1 LKPDTKEIVL
11 ENSAM
16 IPELFGSQDLN
27 LKLIEKK
34 FNVRITTRE
43 NQIKIK
49 GNPNDIETVET
60 LFIQLEKLY
69 EAKLPIEN
77 GDIRFAIRLIAE
89 DPQADLKTIFS
100 ERIAVSPK
108 KGYITPKG
116 PAQYQFIQAIRENDI
131 VLSIGPAGTG
141 KTYLAVAMAV
151 EGLLRKK
158 FKKIVLVRP
167 AVEAGEKLGYL
178 PGDIADKINPY
189 LMPLY
194 DALNDM
200 MEDNQVQHLM
210 EDGVIEIVPLAY
222 MRGRTLSDS
231 FIILDEAQNATR
243 EQMKMFLTRLGFR
256 SKMVVTGDITQV
268 DLPKYSDSGLI
279 HVQSLLDKVDGIRFV
294 YYSAK
299 DVVRHELVKKIIQA
313 YAQPVSNQD

>member
-1 LKPDTKEIVL
+1 MKPETKELVL
-11 ENSAM
+11 ENNAI

-43 NQIKIK
+43 NHIRIK
-49 GNPNDIETVET
+49 GDPNEIEIVEN
-60 LFIQLEKLY
+60 LIKQLEKLQ
-69 EAKLPIEN
+69 EANLKVEN
-77 GDIRFAIRLIAE
+77 GDVKFAIRLVAE
-89 DPQADLKTIFS
+89 DPQVDLKTIFS

-116 PAQYQFIQAIRENDI
+116 PAQHQFIQSIREDDI

-151 EGLLRKK
+151 EGLIKKK
-158 FKKIVLVRP
+158 FRKIVLVRP

-194 DALNDM
+194 DALKDM
-200 MEDNQVQHLM
+200 MEDNHVRHLM
-210 EDGVIEIVPLAY
+210 EDGAIEIVPLAY

-256 SKMVVTGDITQV
+256 SKMVVTGDITQI
-268 DLPKYSDSGLI
+268 DLPHHDDSGLI
-279 HVQSLLDKVDGIRFV
+279 HVQSLLDNIQGIRFV

-299 DVVRHELVKKIIQA
+299 DVVRHELVKKIIKA
-313 YAQPVSNQD
+313 YAKPGMNQE

>member
-1 LKPDTKEIVL
+1 MKPDIKEISL
-11 ENSAM
+11 ENNSI
-16 IPELFGSQDLN
+16 IPELFGSHDLN

-43 NQIKIK
+43 NHLRLK
-49 GNPNDIETVET
+49 GDLKDIELVYS
-60 LFIQLEKLY
+60 LFMQLEKLH
-69 EAKLPIEN
+69 EGSLSIEN
-77 GDIRFAIRLIAE
+77 GDIRFAIRLLAE
-89 DPQADLKTIFS
+89 DPEADLKTIFS
-100 ERIAVSPK
+100 ERIAVAPQ
-108 KGYITPKG
+108 KGYVTPKG
-116 PAQYQFIQAIRENDI
+116 PAQHQFIQSIRANDI

-151 EGLLRKK
+151 EGLLKRKL
-158 FKKIVLVRP
+158 KKIVLVRP
-167 AVEAGEKLGYL
+167 AVEAGEKLGFL

-194 DALNDM
+194 DALSDM
-200 MEDNQVQHLM
+200 MEDNQVKHLI
-210 EDGVIEIVPLAY
+210 EDGAIEIAPLAY

-256 SKMVVTGDITQV
+256 SKMVITGDITQI

-279 HVQSLLDKVDGIRFV
+279 HVQNLLEKVEGIHFV
-294 YYSAK
+294 YFSTK
-299 DVVRHELVKKIIQA
+299 DVVRHELVKKIIKA
-313 YAQPVSNQD
+313 YAQPDLDQE

>member
-1 LKPDTKEIVL
+1 MKPDTKELVL
-11 ENSAM
+11 ENNAI

-43 NQIKIK
+43 NHIRLK
-49 GNPNDIETVET
+49 GNPEDIETVEK
-60 LFIQLEKLY
+60 LFKQLEKLH
-69 EAKLPIEN
+69 EANLKVEN
-77 GDIRFAIRLIAE
+77 GDVKFAIRLVAE
-89 DPQADLKTIFS
+89 DPQADLKAIFS
-100 ERIAVSPK
+100 ERITVSPK
-108 KGYITPKG
+108 KGYVTPKG
-116 PAQYQFIQAIRENDI
+116 PAQHQFIQCIREDDI

-151 EGLLRKK
+151 EGLLKRK

-194 DALNDM
+194 DALSDM
-200 MEDNQVQHLM
+200 MEDNQVRHLM
-210 EDGVIEIVPLAY
+210 EDGAIEIVPLAY

-256 SKMVVTGDITQV
+256 SKMVVTGDITQI
-268 DLPKYSDSGLI
+268 DLPHHDDSGLI
-279 HVQSLLDKVDGIRFV
+279 HVQSLLDNVQGIRFV

-299 DVVRHELVKKIIQA
+299 DVVRHELVKKIIKA
-313 YAQPVSNQD
+313 YAKPGLNQH

>member
-1 LKPDTKEIVL
+1 MKPDTKELVL
-11 ENSAM
+11 ENNAI

-43 NQIKIK
+43 NHIRLK
-49 GNPNDIETVET
+49 GDPKDIETVEK
-60 LFIQLEKLY
+60 LFKQLEKLH
-69 EAKLPIEN
+69 EANLKVEN
-77 GDIRFAIRLIAE
+77 GDVKFAIRLVAE
-89 DPQADLKTIFS
+89 DPQADLKAIFS

-116 PAQYQFIQAIRENDI
+116 PAQHQFIQCIREDDI

-141 KTYLAVAMAV
+141 KTYLAVAMAI
-151 EGLLRKK
+151 EGLLQKK

-178 PGDIADKINPY
+178 PGDIAEKINPY

-194 DALNDM
+194 DALSDM
-200 MEDNQVQHLM
+200 METSDVRQLM
-210 EDGVIEIVPLAY
+210 DEGTIQIVPLAY
-222 MRGRTLSDS
+222 MRGRTLSDA

-256 SKMVVTGDITQV
+256 SKMVVTGDITQI
-268 DLPKYSDSGLI
+268 DLPKHSDSGLI
-279 HVQSLLDKVDGIRFV
+279 HVQKLLHKVQDIKFI
-294 YYSAK
+294 YYSIK
-299 DVVRHELVKKIIQA
+299 DVVRHELVKKIIVA
-313 YAQPVSNQD
+313 YDQDNSRQE

>member
-1 LKPDTKEIVL
+1 MKPDTRNIVL
-11 ENSAM
+11 ENTTF

-43 NQIKIK
+43 NHIKIK
-49 GNPNDIETVET
+49 GDPEDVETVEN
-60 LFIQLEKLY
+60 LFMQMEKLH
-69 EAKLPIEN
+69 EANLPVEN
-77 GDIRFAIRLIAE
+77 GDVKFAIRLISE
-89 DPQADLKTIFS
+89 DSQADLKAIFS
-100 ERIAVSPK
+100 ERIAVSSK

-116 PAQYQFIQAIRENDI
+116 PAQHQFIQSIRQVDI

-141 KTYLAVAMAV
+141 KTYLAVAMAL
-151 EGLLRKK
+151 EGLLKKK

-178 PGDIADKINPY
+178 PGDIAEKINPY

-194 DALNDM
+194 DALSDM
-200 MEDNQVQHLM
+200 METNDVRHLM
-210 EDGVIEIVPLAY
+210 DEGTIEIVPLAY
-222 MRGRTLSDS
+222 MRGRTLSDA

-256 SKMVVTGDITQV
+256 SKMVVTGDITQI
-268 DLPKYSDSGLI
+268 DLPKHSDSGLI
-279 HVQSLLDKVDGIRFV
+279 HVQKLLHKVQDIKFI
-294 YYSAK
+294 YFSIK
-299 DVVRHELVKKIIQA
+299 DVVRHELVKKIITA
-313 YAQPVSNQD
+313 YDQDNSSQE